1 MTTDGGGVTVRA
13 IDRPRADELDQ
24 LVDLLVAVV
33 DDGASIGFLPPLE
46 RAVAERYWTGLPEPG
61 VFLLVAEQ
69 AGKILGSVQ
78 LHLALRPNGLHRA
91 EVAKLMVHPAARRRG
106 VGRLLMERIE
116 AVARDNGRTL
126 LVLDTR
132 EGDGSN
138 DLYRSLGY
146 TEFGRVPRYA
156 RSANGQLDA
165 SVFYYKELNEEP
177 GARSQ

>member
-1 MTTDGGGVTVRA
+1 MTTDVGGVTVRA

-24 LVDLLVAVV
+24 LVDLLIAVV

-46 RAVAERYWTGLPEPG
+46 RAVAERYWAGLPEPG
-61 VFLLVAEQ
+61 AVLLVAER
-69 AGKILGSVQ
+69 AGKIVGSVQ

-126 LVLDTR
+126 LEARPRTGNPDVDG
-132 EGDGSN
+132 EGCGWPAGGLVVTAGQPQRAPDG
-138 DLYRSLGY
+138 G
-146 TEFGRVPRYA
+146 F
-156 RSANGQLDA
+156 
-165 SVFYYKELNEEP
+165 
-177 GARSQ
+177 GAR